1 VIARGKGVVIS
12 SSETNTYLHTKAWKD
27 TSTLVEIARSDFVTS
42 IARLFNFIALELE
55 DGALCSS
62 FTGEAC

>member
-1 VIARGKGVVIS
+1 M
-12 SSETNTYLHTKAWKD
+12 
-27 TSTLVEIARSDFVTS
+27 LVEIARSDFVAS

-62 FTGEAC
+62 GKHAEF